1 MNVTVWR
8 NYFPAAILLGA
19 CADSV
24 TAAEPYR
31 YLNEA
36 DITVV
41 DWAIPAAYVSSGYEV
56 LNESGQILRVVP
68 PAKTDTEL
76 ERDAAAARAQEA
88 QAAAQAAQ
96 LERDTFLLRRYST
109 IQDIEAARD
118 RSLRELD
125 IRNAIPNSQRNIL
138 SQQLALHQAA
148 LDKTGPSVESASQY
162 EEETVAALK
171 AEIQSLDEAAEGR
184 QQQSAALAEAYGRD
198 IGRFAELEEIV
209 ALRRQ
214 LSVTPLSP

>member
-1 MNVTVWR
+1 M
-8 NYFPAAILLGA
+8 
-19 CADSV
+19 
-24 TAAEPYR
+24 
-31 YLNEA
+31 
-36 DITVV
+36 V

-96 LERDTFLLRRYST
+96 FERDTFLLRRYST
-109 IQDIEAARD
+109 IQDIEAVRD

-125 IRNAIPNSQRNIL
+125 IRIAIPNSQRDIL

-148 LDKTGPSVESASQY
+148 LYKTGPSVDAAS
-162 EEETVAALK
+162 
-171 AEIQSLDEAAEGR
+171 
-184 QQQSAALAEAYGRD
+184 
-198 IGRFAELEEIV
+198 
-209 ALRRQ
+209 
-214 LSVTPLSP
+214 